1 MEEDLLRWFRE
12 TLPPHKQVLLGAGD
26 DAAVMRLSAGA
37 NLVATTDTI
46 MDGVDFRLGEHEP
59 ALVGR
64 KALAVNLSDLAA
76 MAARPVAALVSLVLP
91 IKGGESLAKQLYS
104 GMLPLAAQ
112 FDCAIAGGDVNSWS
126 GPLAISVT
134 ALGEVQP
141 GREWRRSGA
150 RPGDQIL
157 VTGSFGGSIL
167 GKQFTFTPRVSE
179 ALWLAE
185 HLEVHAAIDVSDGL
199 SLDLSRL
206 AEASGVGACL
216 DPDRVPISEAAR
228 QLSGSDGRSPLD
240 HALGDGGILS

>member
-1 MEEDLLRWFRE
+1 
-12 TLPPHKQVLLGAGD
+12 
-26 DAAVMRLSAGA
+26 
-37 NLVATTDTI
+37 
-46 MDGVDFRLGEHEP
+46 
-59 ALVGR
+59 
-64 KALAVNLSDLAA
+64 
-76 MAARPVAALVSLVLP
+76 
-91 IKGGESLAKQLYS
+91 
-104 GMLPLAAQ
+104 MLPLAAQ

-240 HALGDGGILS
+240 HALGDGEDFELIFAVSQASAERFFVEHPNWRGRLTAIGQFVVQKGLWLQDDAGMQPLPPRGYQHRLDS